1 MFAHEV
7 IKAALSKTSRSDFH
21 HFLIPGVHVNR
32 TEESEHDALGGAMVV
47 ILSVVLVLLVRV
59 VLAN

>member
-1 MFAHEV
+1 MLAHEV

-21 HFLIPGVHVNR
+21 HFLIPSLDVNR
-32 TEESEHDALGGAMVV
+32 IAKSEHDAIGAAMVV